1 MVLVKI
7 VIVIALIVGGLAYA
21 KQQRYFEKIGVV
33 GGCELSAAPITDDPS
48 AQWWSCHEGVLTG
61 YPTLTRDNC
70 TVYTVTASRQLWRCP
85 QAIAQPSAL

>member
-7 VIVIALIVGGLAYA
+7 IVFVALIAGGLAYA

-33 GGCELSAAPITDDPS
+33 GGCELSAAPIRDDAS
-48 AQWWSCHEGVLTG
+48 VQWWSCHEGMLTG

-70 TVYTVTASRQLWRCP
+70 TVYTVTASRQIWRCP
-85 QAIAQPSAL
+85 QPIGQPSAL